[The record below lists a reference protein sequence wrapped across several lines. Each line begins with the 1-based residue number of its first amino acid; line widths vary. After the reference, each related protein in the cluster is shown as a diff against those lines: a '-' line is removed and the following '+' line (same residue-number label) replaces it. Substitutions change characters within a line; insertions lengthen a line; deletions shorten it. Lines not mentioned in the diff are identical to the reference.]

1 MRMHVAV
8 NGWFWS
14 QQHVGSGQYLRRL
27 LPALRQARPDITY
40 SLILPN
46 MDDVTA
52 VPEGV
57 DVVTVGGGTGNLAKI
72 WFEQRR
78 FPAAVSKLEAD
89 LAFIPYW
96 GAPLSSPVPMVTMVL
111 DVIPAVLPEYAAS
124 VGAALY
130 TSLVTASARGSTHV
144 LTLSAASKVDV
155 VKHLGVPEARM
166 TVTHLAVDGA
176 YHPQL
181 GAEKDDAVRQK
192 YDLPD
197 SYILYLGGYDTR
209 KQVNELLLAYTY
221 VRQGTPDVTLVLG
234 GREPAWGTSV
244 FPDMRAYAERL
255 DLGDSVKW
263 IGYVDEAD
271 KPSLYRMAVGS
282 AYPSRYEGFGLPVL
296 ESMASGTPVV
306 AWDVPVMQ
314 EIGGEGV
321 YLVNSARELGG
332 ALLALI
338 NQTPLRDS
346 LITQGLSQ
354 STRYSWRKTARETA
368 AVFDQVAL
376 RGTTSHGK

>member
-1 MRMHVAV
+1 MHVAV

-14 QQHVGSGQYLRRL
+14 QQNVGSGQYLRRL
-27 LPALRQARPDITY
+27 LPALRQVQPDITLT
-40 SLILPN
+40 LIVPHLTNQTDLPN
-46 MDDVTA
+46 
-52 VPEGV
+52 GV
-57 DVVTVGGGTGNLAKI
+57 KVLEVGGGTGKLAKI

-78 FPAAVSKLEAD
+78 FPSAVSKSGAD

-96 GAPLSSPVPMVTMVL
+96 GSPLTSPVPMVTMVL

-124 VGAALY
+124 LGAALY
-130 TSLVTASARGSTHV
+130 TSLVTAGARGSIH
-144 LTLSAASKVDV
+144 LMTLSAASKVDV
-155 VKHLGVPEARM
+155 VKHLGVPEERV
-166 TVTHLAVDGA
+166 TVTHLAVDDA
-176 YHPQL
+176 FHPQL
-181 GAEKDDAVRQK
+181 GADKDAAVRQK

-197 SYILYLGGYDTR
+197 QYVLYLGGYDAR

-221 VRQGTPDVTLVLG
+221 VKQGAPDVPLVLG

-244 FPDMRAYAERL
+244 FPDMRLYAEK
-255 DLGDSVKW
+255 LGLGESLRW

-271 KPSLYRMAVGS
+271 KPSLYRMAIAS
-282 AYPSRYEGFGLPVL
+282 AYPSRYEGFGLPIL
-296 ESMASGTPVV
+296 ESMASGTPTT

-321 YLVNSARELGG
+321 YLVKSARELGG

-338 NQTPLRDS
+338 NQAPLRES

-354 STRYSWRKTARETA
+354 ATRYSWRKTARETL
-368 AVFDQVAL
+368 AVFNQVVL
-376 RGTTSHGK
+376 GSK

>member
-1 MRMHVAV
+1 MHVAV
-8 NGWFWS
+8 NGWFWGNTG
-14 QQHVGSGQYLRRL
+14 VGSGQYLSRL
-27 LPALRQARPDITY
+27 LPALRQARPDITLTLVVP
-40 SLILPN
+40 SLEASAPPVPN
-46 MDDVTA
+46 
-52 VPEGV
+52 GV
-57 DVVTVGGGTGNLAKI
+57 DVMTVGGGRGKWAKI

-78 FPAAVSKLEAD
+78 FPAAVRALKAD

-96 GAPLSSPVPMVTMVL
+96 GGPLSSSAPMVTMVL
-111 DVIPAVLPEYAAS
+111 DVIPAIMPEYAAS
-124 VGAALY
+124 LGAALY

-144 LTLSAASKVDV
+144 LTLSHASKTDV
-155 VKHLGVPEARM
+155 VKHLGVPADRV
-166 TVTHLAVDGA
+166 TVTHLAVDDTF
-176 YHPQL
+176 HPQL
-181 GAEKDDAVRQK
+181 GADKDPAVRQK

-197 SYILYLGGYDTR
+197 QYVLYLGGYDTR

-221 VRQGTPDVTLVLG
+221 VRQGTPDVPLVLG

-244 FPDMRAYAERL
+244 FPDLKTYAEKL
-255 DLGDSVKW
+255 ELGDSVRW

-271 KPSLYRMAVGS
+271 KPSLYRMAVAS

-296 ESMASGTPVV
+296 ESMASGTPVA

-321 YLVNSARELGG
+321 YLVKSARELGG
-332 ALLALI
+332 ALLAFI

-354 STRYSWRKTARETA
+354 ATRYSWRKTARETA
-368 AVFDQVAL
+368 AVFDSVL
-376 RGTTSHGK
+376 SGSKNKE